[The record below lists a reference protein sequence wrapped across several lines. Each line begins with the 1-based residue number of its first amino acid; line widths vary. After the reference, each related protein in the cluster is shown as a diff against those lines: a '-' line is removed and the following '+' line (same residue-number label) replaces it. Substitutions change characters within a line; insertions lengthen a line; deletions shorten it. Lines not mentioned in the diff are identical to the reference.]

1 MRGDRHLEGS
11 YGFFHT
17 KRLGEV
23 IILSLR
29 NNVFNNM
36 TDLVN
41 RDVFLKYLDWVSECD
56 AVKAIVINSP
66 LQKCGTDEYL
76 EFFLDSGHENDSTP
90 FWMAGDRERRN
101 EIARL
106 CNVVNQVI
114 LKIVGLKKIVI
125 HACQG
130 NVVSLFLN
138 LSLACD
144 YRIVADNTVFSNA
157 YLEIGMLPKG
167 GGPFFL
173 SRMVGPVKAYEI
185 LLLHKDISAHEAMR
199 YGIVDEIVPLEKLE
213 EAALEIAHRFG
224 QIHPRSLSG
233 MKRLVNYS
241 TRDLE
246 EYLKIENQEILGII
260 DSRDFERSRS
270 HKDEMGMEQK
280 EEYAAGT
287 VY

>member
-1 MRGDRHLEGS
+1 MTEKSHLEGN

-17 KRLGEV
+17 KRREEV
-23 IILSLR
+23 IILTLR

-41 RDVFLKYLDWVSECD
+41 RDVFLKYLDRVSECD

-66 LQKCGTDEYL
+66 LEKCGSDEYL
-76 EFFLDSGHENDSTP
+76 AFFLDAGHEKRSSP
-90 FWMAGDRERRN
+90 FWIAEPRRARY
-101 EIARL
+101 EIARF

-114 LKIVGLKKIVI
+114 LKIIDLNKIVI
-125 HACQG
+125 STCQG

-144 YRIVADNTVFSNA
+144 YRIVADDTVFCNT

-185 LLLHKDISAHEAMR
+185 LLLHNEISSHEAIK
-199 YGIVDEIVPLEKLE
+199 YGIVDQVVPLERLE

-224 QIHPRSLSG
+224 QLHPRSLSG
-233 MKRLVNYS
+233 IKRLVNYS
-241 TRDLE
+241 SKDLKEYLEMENQQIAGIVDSHDFEKNRLYRSETTIEQLE
-246 EYLKIENQEILGII
+246 EYAEGVI
-260 DSRDFERSRS
+260 S
-270 HKDEMGMEQK
+270 
-280 EEYAAGT
+280 
-287 VY
+287 